1 MPIPHCQYNIMTG
14 SAYGRHAAIAAL
26 AVLGVAC
33 RCAAFDASLSE
44 LREEAAS
51 IQPWLL
57 ELRRELHQSPELMY
71 QEFNTS
77 AFIRHQLDEL
87 GISYRYGAF
96 ANGTANNF

>member
-1 MPIPHCQYNIMTG
+1 MG
-14 SAYGRHAAIAAL
+14 AAYGNHAAIAML
-26 AVLGVAC
+26 AILGFVTA
-33 RCAAFDASLSE
+33 CAAFDASLSE

-77 AFIRHQLDEL
+77 AFIRQKLDEL
-87 GISYRYGAF
+87 GIPYRCGGPAS
-96 ANGTANNF
+96 AQRHGH